1 MDRNQKFRLIVEIL
15 EKEGAEKA
23 SVFGS
28 FDRGEETD
36 KSDIDIIVKFRQQ
49 KSLLDLARIER
60 MITEKIGI
68 KADLQTEKSIS
79 PHISKYI
86 ENEKMAILG

>member
-1 MDRNQKFRLIVEIL
+1 MDRSNKLRLIVEIL
-15 EKEGAEKA
+15 EREGAEKA

-28 FDRGEETD
+28 FARGEETD
-36 KSDIDIIVKFRQQ
+36 KSDIDIIVKFKTQ

-60 MITEKIGI
+60 TITESIGI

-86 ENEKMAILG
+86 ENEKMALI

>member
-15 EKEGAEKA
+15 EKEGALSA

-28 FDRGEETD
+28 FARGEETD
-36 KSDIDIIVKFRQQ
+36 KSDIDIIVKFKQT
-49 KSLLDLARIER
+49 KGLLDLARIER
-60 MITEKIGI
+60 EISEKIGI

-79 PHISKYI
+79 PHIAKYI
-86 ENEKMAILG
+86 ENEKMAII